1 MYQSSDSPIF
11 PNQQANLAR
20 TAAASDARIA
30 QAADQS
36 RKGRARVFQTI
47 VSPNAVSDSSGIGA
61 GLDTATLQSQTEVAR
76 AAGLV
81 TDFPWAPTPAVQ
93 PPEVVPMSNAS
104 LVCGAWP
111 GASKRPQSQSA
122 QEAHYSPRVGMPRR
136 APGIV
141 QGPRGVMHYQG
152 AEGTSP
158 GAQVSRPDTVI
169 QGSWLMDHPWWAL
182 AIAAGGVYALSRRAR

>member
-11 PNQQANLAR
+11 PNQQAHLAH

-36 RKGRARVFQTI
+36 RNGRARVFKTI
-47 VSPNAVSDSSGIGA
+47 VSANEVSDSSGFGA
-61 GLDTATLQSQTEVAR
+61 GLDTAKLQSQTEVAR
-76 AAGLV
+76 ASGLV

-93 PPEVVPMSNAS
+93 PPEVVPMSTAP

-111 GASKRPQSQSA
+111 GASNRPQSQSA

-136 APGIV
+136 APAIV
-141 QGPRGVMHYQG
+141 RGPHGVMHYQG
-152 AEGTSP
+152 AEGTYP
-158 GAQVSRPDTVI
+158 GAQVSRPDAVV
-169 QGSWLMDHPWWAL
+169 QSSWLVDHPWWAL
-182 AIAAGGVYALSRRAR
+182 VIAAGGVYALSRRAR